1 MKTLDL
7 NQMENLQG
15 GDVSCGLALGGYAA
29 TIIIGALAGPIGW
42 AFIASVAV
50 ASVGVVD
57 GCIAN

>member
-1 MKTLDL
+1 MKTLKL
-7 NQMENLQG
+7 NQMELVEG
-15 GDVSCGLALGGYAA
+15 GDCGLALGGYAA

>member
-1 MKTLDL
+1 
-7 NQMENLQG
+7 MENLQG
-15 GDVSCGLALGGYAA
+15 GDCGLALGGYFA

>member
-1 MKTLDL
+1 MKKLEL
-7 NQMENLQG
+7 NQMENLHG
-15 GDVSCGLALGGYAA
+15 GGCGLALGGYAA